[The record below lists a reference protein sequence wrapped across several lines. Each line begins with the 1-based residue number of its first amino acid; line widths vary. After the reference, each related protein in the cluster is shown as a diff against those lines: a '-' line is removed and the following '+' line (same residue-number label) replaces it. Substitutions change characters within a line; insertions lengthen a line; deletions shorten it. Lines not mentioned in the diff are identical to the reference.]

1 MPSVRA
7 TGAKPKQAPVRP
19 TSSEAGIQN
28 TARATPPET
37 AAKPNGKRS
46 ADLKNDVVSPEP
58 KPSKRLRQGVEQ
70 FPIQI
75 LVPEETRD
83 ALRRRSEDTGAS
95 IRHIILR
102 SLAADGI
109 PVPAKPRQ
117 RK

>member
-1 MPSVRA
+1 MEKIQVSSLRTTSIRPRKAAVKSRIAQPVGPTTKSFA
-7 TGAKPKQAPVRP
+7 QPEIAGNEAAADPGKTEAK
-19 TSSEAGIQN
+19 
-28 TARATPPET
+28 
-37 AAKPNGKRS
+37 
-46 ADLKNDVVSPEP
+46 
-58 KPSKRLRQGVEQ
+58 SKRLRQGIEQ

-109 PVPAKPRQ
+109 PVPGKSKR
-117 RK
+117 RD